1 MIDVLKRITEMR
13 EARKWTEYQL
23 AEKSGLTQSTI
34 SSWYRKGMLPTIPSL
49 LKICNAFE
57 ISMSQFFIE
66 NNSQTISLDDRQLAL
81 LTAAEKLDSDQYNAL
96 LHFIETL

>member
-1 MIDVLKRITEMR
+1 MIDILKRITEMR

-81 LTAAEKLDSDQYNAL
+81 LTAAEKLDSDQYSAL

>member
-1 MIDVLKRITEMR
+1 MIDVLKCITEMR

-66 NNSQTISLDDRQLAL
+66 DNSQTISLDDRQRAL
-81 LTAAEKLDSDQYNAL
+81 LTAAEKLDSNQYNSL